1 MALLAALAAALLGSL
16 AQAEKLPPFQAG
28 ASDVSFDASPPHSD
42 ADELK
47 ARFRSR
53 EDAGPYDVTKEK
65 FRVVVPK
72 SYAHSAKWGLFVY
85 VNAGDEPGIPAEHLA
100 VLEKRKLLAVAAYRS
115 GNGRNIFD
123 RFRLAIDANF
133 NMRKRFNIDP
143 ARVYVSGFSG
153 GGRVASMLAVAYAD
167 LFSGG
172 IPFCGV
178 NFYKDI
184 PSEPGKHWPLGYL
197 PVDEALKIAKTA
209 GRFVLVTGEKDFN
222 LKNTR
227 AVHEHGFKK
236 EGFKHAMVLEVPG
249 HGHAPPPAEWLEKG
263 LEFLDRPK

>member
-1 MALLAALAAALLGSL
+1 MTIPLAALALWTAA
-16 AQAEKLPPFQAG
+16 AVQAGKFPPFQAG
-28 ASDVSFDASPPHSD
+28 ASDATFDASPPHCD

-47 ARFRSR
+47 ARFRSK

-72 SYAHSAKWGLFVY
+72 SYAHAAKWGLFIY
-85 VNAGDEPGIPAEHLA
+85 VNAGDDPGLPAEYA
-100 VLEKRKLLAVAAYRS
+100 PVLEKRKLLAVAAYRS
-115 GNGRNIFD
+115 GNGRNISD
-123 RFRLAIDANF
+123 RFRLAIDASF
-133 NMRKRFNIDP
+133 NMQKRFNIDP

-197 PVDEALKIAKTA
+197 PVDEALKIAKTT
-209 GRFVLVTGEKDFN
+209 GRHVLVTGEKDFN

-227 AVHEHGFKK
+227 AVYDHGFKK

-249 HGHAPPPAEWLEKG
+249 HGHAPPPADWLDKG
-263 LEFLDRPK
+263 LEFLDKPK